1 MAPLVNP
8 AVCATSSSDPSSIPR
23 SAKTCS
29 PASISSDLV
38 SALRLARM
46 IPMSIYDTD
55 QHPNCNRPAQD
66 GTFRYPTVSQ
76 STDHRR
82 AEPVAG
88 RCDAADC
95 AARLGRKRLGRAPP
109 RPPVR
114 SRPVSDEQTGAPTGG
129 NLQFERAERATR
141 AIGADCAVC
150 KQPITT
156 SYYEINGH
164 VTCQRCRSRIIAE
177 RDRGTS
183 GTRFAKALGLGLLA
197 AAAGAGIYY
206 AVAAATGSE
215 YAIVAIVVGL
225 LVGSAVRKG
234 SNRRGGWRYQA
245 LAMSLTYSAIVVTY
259 IPQIIKAVTERRA
272 SVINEGAPRADSV
285 RVVPKQVGVGGVLLG
300 LGALFLL
307 AAALPILA
315 GIGNIIGLFI
325 IGIAL
330 YEAWRLNKAIPLRIT
345 GPYQVSA
352 PPAASA

>member
-1 MAPLVNP
+1 M
-8 AVCATSSSDPSSIPR
+8 
-23 SAKTCS
+23 
-29 PASISSDLV
+29 
-38 SALRLARM
+38 
-46 IPMSIYDTD
+46 
-55 QHPNCNRPAQD
+55 
-66 GTFRYPTVSQ
+66 
-76 STDHRR
+76 
-82 AEPVAG
+82 
-88 RCDAADC
+88 
-95 AARLGRKRLGRAPP
+95 
-109 RPPVR
+109 
-114 SRPVSDEQTGAPTGG
+114 SDEQTGAPTGG
-129 NLQFERAERATR
+129 NLQFERAERATG

-164 VTCQRCRSRIIAE
+164 VTCQRCRSRIMAE

-272 SVINEGAPRADSV
+272 SVINEGAPTADSV
-285 RVVPKQVGVGGVLLG
+285 RAAPKQVGVGGVLLG

-352 PPAASA
+352 PPAAPA

>member
-1 MAPLVNP
+1 M
-8 AVCATSSSDPSSIPR
+8 
-23 SAKTCS
+23 
-29 PASISSDLV
+29 
-38 SALRLARM
+38 
-46 IPMSIYDTD
+46 
-55 QHPNCNRPAQD
+55 
-66 GTFRYPTVSQ
+66 
-76 STDHRR
+76 
-82 AEPVAG
+82 
-88 RCDAADC
+88 
-95 AARLGRKRLGRAPP
+95 
-109 RPPVR
+109 
-114 SRPVSDEQTGAPTGG
+114 SDEQTGAPTSG
-129 NLQFERAERATR
+129 NLQFERAERATG
-141 AIGADCAVC
+141 ATGADCAVC

-183 GTRFAKALGLGLLA
+183 GTRFATALGLGLLA

-272 SVINEGAPRADSV
+272 SVINEGVRGVAPTPAPTADSV
-285 RVVPKQVGVGGVLLG
+285 RAAPKRIGVGGVLLG

-352 PPAASA
+352 PPAAPA

>member
-29 PASISSDLV
+29 PASTSSDLV

-66 GTFRYPTVSQ
+66 GTFRYQTVSQ
-76 STDHRR
+76 STDYGVPTPLWGGVTPLIARRVSGAKDWAAPHPLPCQEQACERR
-82 AEPVAG
+82 ANRSPE
-88 RCDAADC
+88 R
-95 AARLGRKRLGRAPP
+95 RK
-109 RPPVR
+109 
-114 SRPVSDEQTGAPTGG
+114 
-129 NLQFERAERATR
+129 
-141 AIGADCAVC
+141 
-150 KQPITT
+150 
-156 SYYEINGH
+156 
-164 VTCQRCRSRIIAE
+164 
-177 RDRGTS
+177 
-183 GTRFAKALGLGLLA
+183 
-197 AAAGAGIYY
+197 
-206 AVAAATGSE
+206 
-215 YAIVAIVVGL
+215 
-225 LVGSAVRKG
+225 SAVRACRARHRSDRGRLRRVQAADHDVVLRDQRSRHVSAVPQPDYGRAGPRNLGYSVRKG
-234 SNRRGGWRYQA
+234 TGARAAGGGRGRGNLLRRRGGWRYQA

-272 SVINEGAPRADSV
+272 SVINEGAPTADSV
-285 RVVPKQVGVGGVLLG
+285 RAAPKQVGVGGALLG

-352 PPAASA
+352 PPAAPA

>member
-1 MAPLVNP
+1 
-8 AVCATSSSDPSSIPR
+8 
-23 SAKTCS
+23 
-29 PASISSDLV
+29 
-38 SALRLARM
+38 
-46 IPMSIYDTD
+46 
-55 QHPNCNRPAQD
+55 
-66 GTFRYPTVSQ
+66 
-76 STDHRR
+76 
-82 AEPVAG
+82 
-88 RCDAADC
+88 
-95 AARLGRKRLGRAPP
+95 
-109 RPPVR
+109 
-114 SRPVSDEQTGAPTGG
+114 VSDQPTGVPSG
-129 NLQFERAERATR
+129 GKLQFDRAERASQTSGS
-141 AIGADCAVC
+141 ACAVC

-183 GTRFAKALGLGLLA
+183 GTRFARALGLGLLA
-197 AAAGAGIYY
+197 AAGGAGLYY

-259 IPQIIKAVTERRA
+259 IPQIVKAVTERRA
-272 SVINEGAPRADSV
+272 SVINEGVRGAARSAPTVDSA
-285 RVVPKQVGVGGVLLG
+285 RTAPKRIGVGGVLLG

-315 GIGNIIGLFI
+315 GISNIIGLFI

-330 YEAWRLNKAIPLRIT
+330 YEAWRLNKAIALRIT

-352 PPAASA
+352 PPAAPA

>member
-1 MAPLVNP
+1 
-8 AVCATSSSDPSSIPR
+8 
-23 SAKTCS
+23 
-29 PASISSDLV
+29 
-38 SALRLARM
+38 
-46 IPMSIYDTD
+46 MSN
-55 QHPNCNRPAQD
+55 Q
-66 GTFRYPTVSQ
+66 
-76 STDHRR
+76 
-82 AEPVAG
+82 
-88 RCDAADC
+88 
-95 AARLGRKRLGRAPP
+95 
-109 RPPVR
+109 
-114 SRPVSDEQTGAPTGG
+114 PTGVPPSG
-129 NLQFERAERATR
+129 NLQFERAERASQ
-141 AIGADCAVC
+141 ASGSACAVC

-164 VTCQRCRSRIIAE
+164 VTCQRCRGRIIAE

-183 GTRFAKALGLGLLA
+183 STRFAKALGLGLLA
-197 AAAGAGIYY
+197 AAGGAGVYY

-272 SVINEGAPRADSV
+272 SASNEGVRGAAQPAPTVDSA
-285 RVVPKQVGVGGVLLG
+285 RTAPKRIGVGGVLLG

-315 GIGNIIGLFI
+315 GISNIIGLFI

-330 YEAWRLNKAIPLRIT
+330 YEAWRLNKAVALRIT

-352 PPAASA
+352 PPGAAA

>member
-1 MAPLVNP
+1 
-8 AVCATSSSDPSSIPR
+8 
-23 SAKTCS
+23 
-29 PASISSDLV
+29 
-38 SALRLARM
+38 
-46 IPMSIYDTD
+46 
-55 QHPNCNRPAQD
+55 
-66 GTFRYPTVSQ
+66 
-76 STDHRR
+76 
-82 AEPVAG
+82 
-88 RCDAADC
+88 
-95 AARLGRKRLGRAPP
+95 
-109 RPPVR
+109 
-114 SRPVSDEQTGAPTGG
+114 VSDEQTGAPTGG
-129 NLQFERAERATR
+129 NLQFERAERATG

-164 VTCQRCRSRIIAE
+164 VTCQRCRSRIMAE

-272 SVINEGAPRADSV
+272 AVINEGSQRAARPAATVDSARTAPKRI
-285 RVVPKQVGVGGVLLG
+285 GVGGVLLG

-315 GIGNIIGLFI
+315 GISNIIGLFI

-352 PPAASA
+352 PPAAPA

>member
-1 MAPLVNP
+1 
-8 AVCATSSSDPSSIPR
+8 
-23 SAKTCS
+23 
-29 PASISSDLV
+29 
-38 SALRLARM
+38 
-46 IPMSIYDTD
+46 
-55 QHPNCNRPAQD
+55 
-66 GTFRYPTVSQ
+66 
-76 STDHRR
+76 
-82 AEPVAG
+82 
-88 RCDAADC
+88 
-95 AARLGRKRLGRAPP
+95 
-109 RPPVR
+109 
-114 SRPVSDEQTGAPTGG
+114 VSDEQTGAPTSG
-129 NLQFERAERATR
+129 NLQFERAERATG
-141 AIGADCAVC
+141 ATGADCAVC

-183 GTRFAKALGLGLLA
+183 GTRFATALGLGLLA

-272 SVINEGAPRADSV
+272 SVINEGAPTVDSV
-285 RVVPKQVGVGGVLLG
+285 HAAPKRIGVGGVLLG

-352 PPAASA
+352 PPAAPA

>member
-1 MAPLVNP
+1 
-8 AVCATSSSDPSSIPR
+8 
-23 SAKTCS
+23 
-29 PASISSDLV
+29 
-38 SALRLARM
+38 
-46 IPMSIYDTD
+46 
-55 QHPNCNRPAQD
+55 
-66 GTFRYPTVSQ
+66 
-76 STDHRR
+76 
-82 AEPVAG
+82 
-88 RCDAADC
+88 
-95 AARLGRKRLGRAPP
+95 
-109 RPPVR
+109 
-114 SRPVSDEQTGAPTGG
+114 VSDEQTGSPTGG
-129 NLQFERAERATR
+129 NLQFERAERATG

-164 VTCQRCRSRIIAE
+164 VTCQRCRSRIMAE

-272 SVINEGAPRADSV
+272 SVINEGAPTADSV
-285 RVVPKQVGVGGVLLG
+285 RAAPKQVGAGGV
-300 LGALFLL
+300 LL

-352 PPAASA
+352 PPAAPA

>member
-1 MAPLVNP
+1 MSMIAPHRTVAKDWAAPHDPLV
-8 AVCATSSSDPSSIPR
+8 R
-23 SAKTCS
+23 SK
-29 PASISSDLV
+29 
-38 SALRLARM
+38 
-46 IPMSIYDTD
+46 
-55 QHPNCNRPAQD
+55 
-66 GTFRYPTVSQ
+66 
-76 STDHRR
+76 
-82 AEPVAG
+82 
-88 RCDAADC
+88 
-95 AARLGRKRLGRAPP
+95 
-109 RPPVR
+109 
-114 SRPVSDEQTGAPTGG
+114 PVSDQPTGVPPSG
-129 NLQFERAERATR
+129 NLQFERAERASQ
-141 AIGADCAVC
+141 ASGSACAVC

-164 VTCQRCRSRIIAE
+164 VTCQRCRGRIIAE

-183 GTRFAKALGLGLLA
+183 STRFAKALGLGLLA
-197 AAAGAGIYY
+197 AAGGAGVYY

-272 SVINEGAPRADSV
+272 SVINEGAPTADSV
-285 RVVPKQVGVGGVLLG
+285 RAAPKQVGVGGVLLG

-352 PPAASA
+352 APAAPA